1 MITVYTQPGCRPC
14 KRVIKQLQTAGL
26 PVDEVDI
33 SADLLARDY
42 VQRFMQAKSLPVIE
56 ADGYEPI
63 KGYQPE
69 LVKYLIETYP
79 KEEANV

>member
-1 MITVYTQPGCRPC
+1 LQDAGIPVEQIDITKDLV
-14 KRVIKQLQTAGL
+14 
-26 PVDEVDI
+26 
-33 SADLLARDY
+33 SADY
-42 VQRFMQAKSLPVIE
+42 VKRWLQAKSVPVIE

-79 KEEANV
+79 R